1 VSFEHDDPAELDEHT
16 AALAREVLRGTDVA
30 GLDAAMRGQIA
41 ERAARRSQPRLWPL
55 VLAAAL
61 GGALVVALGLYLG
74 VVRPAEERAVVA
86 EQQARVEAA
95 RAAERERII
104 AEQARSAAQGKAH
117 KVERAEVVL
126 DDTQPEPASPGEL
139 APAFHPRR

>member
-1 VSFEHDDPAELDEHT
+1 MSFDHDDAVELDEHT

-30 GLDAAMRGQIA
+30 GLDAAMRAQIA

-61 GGALVVALGLYLG
+61 GGAFVVGLGLYLG

-95 RAAERERII
+95 RAAERERIM
-104 AEQARSAAQGKAH
+104 AEQVRAAAQGKPQA
-117 KVERAEVVL
+117 VEHAEMLV
-126 DDTQPEPASPGEL
+126 DDTRSEPASGE
-139 APAFHPRR
+139 AHPRR